1 MKTQSFSLS
10 VLLSLLIAVWV
21 LAPHNV
27 HAVTPPQPAVTV
39 TAP

>member
-10 VLLSLLIAVWV
+10 LLLSLLIAVLV

-27 HAVTPPQPAVTV
+27 RAVTPQPAVTI